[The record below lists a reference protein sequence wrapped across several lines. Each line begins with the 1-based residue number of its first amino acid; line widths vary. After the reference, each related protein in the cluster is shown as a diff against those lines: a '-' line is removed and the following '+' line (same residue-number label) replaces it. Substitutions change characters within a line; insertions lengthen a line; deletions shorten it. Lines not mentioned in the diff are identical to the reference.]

1 MGSIQA
7 LRKTKVIDVPFD
19 APNTI
24 TVQKLTGKQLGKAQ
38 HAFWVKLSEQSRE
51 QMDLQK
57 SLAEL
62 RAVIAGADGDDAP
75 KSDEDKA
82 AAAKAKRDA
91 VASAQAD
98 PLNGLDPATLILLGV
113 TAWSYDDP
121 ITAEVIDG
129 LPDEAMTFF
138 ASEALKHTKPSLFK
152 SEDERKA
159 DQKND

>member
-1 MGSIQA
+1 MGSVKA

-62 RAVIAGADGDDAP
+62 RAVIAGADGDVIA
-75 KSDEDKA
+75 
-82 AAAKAKRDA
+82 
-91 VASAQAD
+91 
-98 PLNGLDPATLILLGV
+98 LLGELGHGGDLFGEH
-113 TAWSYDDP
+113 ADFGGLGLGE
-121 ITAEVIDG
+121 AEQPGGAEARALGAG
-129 LPDEAMTFF
+129 LGA
-138 ASEALKHTKPSLFK
+138 
-152 SEDERKA
+152 RR
-159 DQKND
+159 